1 MNLVKDCPLSGKEQA
16 LLHSAGGCMK
26 KISGPMAID
35 IEHIFKLKVASFT
48 GSGFMLMLNL

>member
-1 MNLVKDCPLSGKEQA
+1 
-16 LLHSAGGCMK
+16 MK